1 MAVEIK
7 NTKYFYPPR
16 PGNGAGTFSDNIV
29 GLQTVEGGGLT
40 QGNFEFTTGVT
51 EKVNRT
57 FNVGAFSEPMSLDM
71 MGIDSLEESRRILAT
86 QFRVYP
92 NYDISQVLN
101 FSMYGSLSERFRVS
115 ITKIIN
121 YFPASL
127 DVLFNNDDFT
137 TGSTAYDIVYDSQ
150 NDETYFKVDVSRI
163 NNPFDID
170 YSISAATNLSIR
182 EISVS
187 PYRNLY
193 NTYLDYCVSVD
204 DNIFNI
210 LAFVPSETLSLG
222 YIQFYVSG
230 TPFGTTATTYNNDF
244 EIRPN
249 DFIVDKVFQ
258 ESFDEVEKFLLNRL
272 VRPEYTAVFQVPQQN
287 EFGQTYTEYK
297 QVTWPKQGRW
307 NLDIRSFLFDN
318 YLEEIQAI
326 AVNLDSFKTNLI
338 SRFLVTDSLK
348 EFDTLGH
355 KVEKIFQIY
364 GRSFDQIKQFIDGLA
379 YMNSVNYNPSN
390 DIPSELLVNLSRT
403 LGWSSNFSPIT
414 NEDFLGSVFGNTSTP
429 TYPGYARALTPTE
442 LNYAYYRNLIL
453 NASYLFK
460 SKGTRR
466 SIEFLLRLI
475 GAPDSLI
482 EFNEH
487 IYLADQK
494 INLDQFENQWAQIS
508 GGTYV
513 DNVPSYLPGET
524 YKIRGQLYTAFTST
538 ATYQDVSVR
547 LNDYPIDAE
556 GYPKAPANTETF
568 FFQIGSGWYET
579 TPQHRSPDEV
589 QLTGNVFTGQNY
601 NIQTQL
607 TPFSYGQTYLNRY
620 RDFPYMN
627 EGFKLQKVVDNNKS
641 WLSDDEKIR
650 VSTQGDYNAYYF
662 VDNEKL
668 VLNVKNVDI
677 FLNPAQGILYDVWE
691 QSREYDYPIPESG
704 YTVNYPTVET
714 FSEQSVMPFTA
725 TFSLFNEPIITST
738 QTNVDT
744 TYINPEPKKKTFFEF
759 SQTFWEN
766 MINTRNRQY
775 ISDGKT
781 GGYPT
786 LQSIF
791 WKYLESEQTVG
802 LPNNKYTYQKLIDY
816 VNGIGPYWTKLV
828 EQMVPASTIWN
839 GGVRLEN
846 SILNKQKFV
855 YRRQRGCQF
864 ILVPVEPCFI
874 ISDIFNYTCNTEHA
888 EFNIYPWFNGDVTV
902 SNFSSILGNRVNNM
916 LAESGLTL
924 NQCYLNS
931 VLSDWYV
938 DLSINEV
945 QIIKEY
951 FYTGYGITDV
961 PTNAQWRN
969 ALINYLPQLYDY
981 GYTYS
986 LEGNILTITNL
997 TCLTQ
1002 NIVDTVSLNVGININ
1017 INCTE

>member
-7 NTKYFYPPR
+7 DTKYFYPPR
-16 PGNGAGTFSDNIV
+16 PGSGAGTFSDNIV

-51 EKVNRT
+51 EKVNRV

-71 MGIDSLEESRRILAT
+71 MGIDNLEESRRIMAT

-92 NYDISQVLN
+92 NYDVSQVLN
-101 FSMYGSLSERFRVS
+101 FSMYGSLSKRFSVS
-115 ITKIIN
+115 ITRIIN

-127 DVLFNNDDFT
+127 DVMFNNDEFI
-137 TGSTAYDIVYDSQ
+137 TGNTAYDIVYDTQ
-150 NDETYFKVDVSRI
+150 NDETYFKINVDRI

-170 YSISAATNLSIR
+170 YSVSATTNLSIR
-182 EISVS
+182 EITVS

-193 NTYLDYCVSVD
+193 NTYLDYCVSIND
-204 DNIFNI
+204 DIFKV
-210 LAFVPSETLSLG
+210 LAFIPSETLSSG

-230 TPFGTTATTYNNDF
+230 SPFGVSATTINDDF
-244 EIRPN
+244 QIRPN
-249 DFIVDKVFQ
+249 DYIVDKVFQ
-258 ESFDEVEKFLLNRL
+258 ESFDEVEKFLVNRL

-287 EFGQTYTEYK
+287 EYGQTYTEYK
-297 QVTWPKQGRW
+297 QVTWPKQGTW

-338 SRFLVTDSLK
+338 SRFLITDSLK
-348 EFDTLGH
+348 EFDTLGQ

-390 DIPSELLVNLSRT
+390 DIPSELLVNLART

-414 NEDFLGSVFGNTSTP
+414 NEDFLSSVFGNTSTP

-482 EFNEH
+482 EYNEH
-487 IYLADQK
+487 IYLADQR
-494 INLDQFENQWAQIS
+494 INLEQFNTQWASIS

-513 DNVPSYLPGET
+513 NDVPSYLPDET
-524 YKIRGQLYTAFTST
+524 YKIKGQLYTAFTST
-538 ATYQDVSVR
+538 ATYQDVNIR
-547 LNDYPIDAE
+547 LEDYPIDAE
-556 GYPKAPANTETF
+556 GYPNAPVNTETF
-568 FFQIGSGWYET
+568 FFQIGAGWYET
-579 TPQHRSPDEV
+579 TPQHRSPDQV
-589 QLTGNVFTGQNY
+589 QLTGNVYTGQNY
-601 NIQTQL
+601 DIQAQL
-607 TPFSYGQTYLNRY
+607 TPFTYGQTYLNRY

-650 VSTQGDYNAYYF
+650 VSTQGDYNAYYY

-677 FLNPAQGILYDVWE
+677 FLNPAQGLVYDVWE
-691 QSREYDYPIPESG
+691 QSRQYDYPIPESG
-704 YTVNYPTVET
+704 LTVGYPV
-714 FSEQSVMPFTA
+714 PGG
-725 TFSLFNEPIITST
+725 
-738 QTNVDT
+738 VDW
-744 TYINPEPKKKTFFEF
+744 TYVNPEPKKKTFFEF

-775 ISDGKT
+775 ITDGKT

-791 WKYLESEQTVG
+791 WKYIESEQTVG
-802 LPNNKYTYQKLIDY
+802 IPNNKYTYQKLIDY

-828 EQMVPASTIWN
+828 EQMVPATTIWN

-846 SILNKQKFV
+846 SIFNKQKFV

-864 ILVPVEPCFI
+864 IPVPVDPCYI
-874 ISDIFNYTCNTEHA
+874 ISNIFDYTCNTEYA
-888 EFNIYPWFNGDVTV
+888 DFNIYPWFNGDVTV
-902 SNFSSILGNRVNNM
+902 SNFSSILGNRIDYM
-916 LAESGLTL
+916 LGQSGLTL
-924 NQCYLNS
+924 NQCYQNS
-931 VLSDWYV
+931 VISDWYV
-938 DLSINEV
+938 DLTINGE
-945 QIIKEY
+945 QIIKES
-951 FYTGYGITDV
+951 FYTGYGISDV
-961 PTNAQWRN
+961 PTDSQWRN
-969 ALINYLPQLYDY
+969 ALINYLPQLYNY
-981 GYTYS
+981 GYTYY
-986 LEGNILTITNL
+986 LNGNTLTITNL

-1002 NIVDTVSLNVGININ
+1002 NIVDTVLLNVGININ

>member
-1 MAVEIK
+1 MAVEIN

-16 PGNGAGTFSDNIV
+16 PGSGAGTFSDNIV

-57 FNVGAFSEPMSLDM
+57 FNVGAFSEPMSLEM
-71 MGIDSLEESRRILAT
+71 MGIDDLFESRRIIAT

-92 NYDISQVLN
+92 NYDITQVLN

-127 DVLFNNDDFT
+127 DVVFNSDNFT
-137 TGSTAYDIVYDSQ
+137 TGNTAYDIVYDAQ
-150 NDETYFKVDVSRI
+150 NDETYFKVNVDRI
-163 NNPFDID
+163 SNPFDID
-170 YSISAATNLSIR
+170 YSISASTNLSIR
-182 EISVS
+182 EITVS

-193 NTYLDYCVSVD
+193 NTYLDYCISID
-204 DNIFNI
+204 DNIFNVVS
-210 LAFVPSETLSLG
+210 FTPSDTLSVG
-222 YIQFYVSG
+222 YIQIYVSG
-230 TPFGTTATTYNNDF
+230 APFGATATTTNEEF
-244 EIRPN
+244 QIRPN
-249 DFIVDKVFQ
+249 DFIVDKTFQ
-258 ESFDEVEKFLLNRL
+258 ESFDEIEQFLLNRL

-287 EFGQTYTEYK
+287 EYGQTYTEYQ
-297 QVTWPKQGRW
+297 QVTWPKQGTW
-307 NLDIRSFLFDN
+307 NLDIRSFLFDS
-318 YLEEIQAI
+318 YLEQIQAI

-338 SRFLVTDSLK
+338 SRFLITDSLK
-348 EFDTLGH
+348 EFDTLGQ

-414 NEDFLGSVFGNTSTP
+414 NEDFLSSVFGNTSTP

-466 SIEFLLRLI
+466 SVEFLLRLI

-482 EFNEH
+482 EYNEH

-494 INLDQFENQWAQIS
+494 INLDQFNTQWAQIS

-513 DNVPSYLPGET
+513 DNVPSYLPGDT
-524 YKIRGQLYTAFTST
+524 YKIKGQIYSAFTST
-538 ATYQDVSVR
+538 ATYQDVSIR
-547 LNDYPIDAE
+547 LEDYPIDAE
-556 GYPKAPANTETF
+556 GYPKAPVNTETY
-568 FFQIGSGWYET
+568 FFQIGAGWYET

-601 NIQTQL
+601 DIQTQL
-607 TPFSYGQTYLNRY
+607 MPFTYGQTYLNRY

-641 WLSDDEKIR
+641 WLADDDRIR
-650 VSTQGDYNAYYF
+650 ISTQGDYNAYYF

-668 VLNVKNVDI
+668 VLNVKNVDL
-677 FLNPAQGILYDVWE
+677 FLNPAQGLVYDVWD
-691 QSREYDYPIPESG
+691 QSVRYDYPIPESG
-704 YTVNYPTVET
+704 LTVGYPV
-714 FSEQSVMPFTA
+714 PGG
-725 TFSLFNEPIITST
+725 
-738 QTNVDT
+738 VDW

-775 ISDGKT
+775 ITDGKT

-791 WKYLESEQTVG
+791 WKYIESEQTVG

-828 EQMVPASTIWN
+828 EQMIPATTIWN

-846 SILNKQKFV
+846 SIFHKQKFV

-864 ILVPVEPCFI
+864 IPVSVNPCYI
-874 ISDIFNYTCNTEHA
+874 ISNIFDYTCNTEYA
-888 EFNIYPWFNGDVTV
+888 DFNIYPWFNGDITV
-902 SNFSSILGNRVNNM
+902 SNFNSILSNRVNNM
-916 LAESGLTL
+916 LSESGLTL
-924 NQCYLNS
+924 NQCYQDS
-931 VLSDWYV
+931 VITDWFI
-938 DLSINEV
+938 DLSIGGE

-951 FYTGYGITDV
+951 FYGGYGLNDV
-961 PTNAQWRN
+961 PTTTQWRN
-969 ALINYLPQLYDY
+969 ALINYLPQLYNY
-981 GYTYS
+981 GYTYY
-986 LEGNILTITNL
+986 LNGNTLTITNL
-997 TCLTQ
+997 SCLTQ
-1002 NIVDTVSLNVGININ
+1002 NIVETVLLNVGINIS

>member
-1 MAVEIK
+1 MAVETK
-7 NTKYFYPPR
+7 NTKFFYPPR
-16 PGNGAGTFSDNIV
+16 PGSGAGTFSDNIV

-71 MGIDSLEESRRILAT
+71 LGIDDLLESRRILAT

-101 FSMYGSLSERFRVS
+101 FSMYGSLSKRFSVS

-127 DVLFNNDDFT
+127 DVLFNNDEYV
-137 TGSTAYDIVYDSQ
+137 TGNTAYDIVYDVP
-150 NDETYFKVDVSRI
+150 NDETYFKVNVDRI

-170 YSISAATNLSIR
+170 YSISATTNLSIR
-182 EISVS
+182 EINVS

-193 NTYLDYCVSVD
+193 NTYLDYCVSIN
-204 DNIFNI
+204 DNIFNLI
-210 LAFVPSETLSLG
+210 GFIPSDTLSSG
-222 YIQFYVSG
+222 FIQFFVSG
-230 TPFGTTATTYNNDF
+230 SPFGTTATTITDDF
-244 EIRPN
+244 QIRPN
-249 DFIVDKVFQ
+249 DFVADKTFQ
-258 ESFDEVEKFLLNRL
+258 ESFDEVEQFLLNRL

-287 EFGQTYTEYK
+287 EYGQTYTEYQ
-297 QVTWPKQGRW
+297 QVTWPKQGTW
-307 NLDIRSFLFDN
+307 NLDIRSFLFDD
-318 YLEEIQAI
+318 YLEQIQAI

-338 SRFLVTDSLK
+338 SRFLITDSLK
-348 EFDTLGH
+348 EFDTLGQ
-355 KVEKIFQIY
+355 KVEKVFQIY

-390 DIPSELLVNLSRT
+390 DIPSELLVNLART

-414 NEDFLGSVFGNTSTP
+414 NEDFLSSVFGNTSTP

-466 SIEFLLRLI
+466 SVEFLLRLI

-482 EFNEH
+482 EYNEH
-487 IYLADQK
+487 IYLADQT
-494 INLDQFENQWAQIS
+494 INLDQFYNQWAQIS

-513 DNVPSYLPGET
+513 NNVPSYLPGDT
-524 YKIRGQLYTAFTST
+524 YKIRGQLYTAFTSN
-538 ATYQDVSVR
+538 AIYQDVSIT
-547 LNDYPIDAE
+547 LEDYPMDAE
-556 GYPKAPANTETF
+556 GYPKAPVNTEDY
-568 FFQIGSGWYET
+568 FFQIGAGWYET

-589 QLTGNVFTGQNY
+589 VITGNVYTGQNFD
-601 NIQTQL
+601 IQTQL
-607 TPFSYGQTYLNRY
+607 MPFTYGQTYLNRF

-627 EGFKLQKVVDNNKS
+627 EGFKLQKVIDNNKS
-641 WLSDDEKIR
+641 WLADDDRIR
-650 VSTQGDYNAYYF
+650 ISTQGDYNAYYF

-668 VLNVKNVDI
+668 VLNVKNIDL
-677 FLNPAQGILYDVWE
+677 FLNPAQGLVYDVWE
-691 QSREYDYPIPESG
+691 QSRQYDYPIPESG
-704 YTVNYPTVET
+704 LTVGYPVPGGVDWT
-714 FSEQSVMPFTA
+714 F
-725 TFSLFNEPIITST
+725 
-738 QTNVDT
+738 
-744 TYINPEPKKKTFFEF
+744 INPEPKKKTFFEF

-791 WKYLESEQTVG
+791 WKYIESEQTVG

-828 EQMVPASTIWN
+828 EQMIPATTIWN

-846 SILNKQKFV
+846 SIFNKQKFV

-864 ILVPVEPCFI
+864 VPVPVDPCFI
-874 ISDIFNYTCNTEHA
+874 ISNIFDYTCNTEYVD
-888 EFNIYPWFNGDVTV
+888 FNIYPWFNGDLTV
-902 SNFSSILGNRVNNM
+902 SNFNSILSNRVNNM
-916 LAESGLTL
+916 LSESGLTL
-924 NQCYLNS
+924 NQCYENS
-931 VLSDWYV
+931 VLSNWYV
-938 DLSINEV
+938 DLTINGEE
-945 QIIKEY
+945 IIKEP
-951 FYTGYGITDV
+951 FYVGYGLNDV
-961 PTNAQWRN
+961 PTNSQWRN
-969 ALINYLPQLYDY
+969 ALINYLPQLYNY
-981 GYTYS
+981 GYTYY
-986 LEGNILTITNL
+986 LNGNTLTITNL
-997 TCLTQ
+997 SCLTS
-1002 NIVDTVSLNVGININ
+1002 NLVETVLLNVGINIS
-1017 INCTE
+1017 INCTQ

>member
-1 MAVEIK
+1 MAVDIK

-16 PGNGAGTFSDNIV
+16 PGSGAGTFSDNIV

-57 FNVGAFSEPMSLDM
+57 FNVGAFSEPISLDM
-71 MGIDSLEESRRILAT
+71 LGIDDLEQSRRILAT

-101 FSMYGSLSERFRVS
+101 FSMYGSLSKRFSVS

-127 DVLFNNDDFT
+127 DVMFNNDSFT
-137 TGSTAYDIVYDSQ
+137 TGNTAYDIFYDLQ
-150 NDETYFKVDVSRI
+150 NDETYFKVNVDRI

-170 YSISAATNLSIR
+170 YSVSAATNLSIR
-182 EISVS
+182 EITVS

-193 NTYLDYCVSVD
+193 NTYLDYCVSIN
-204 DNIFNI
+204 DNIYKV
-210 LAFVPSETLSLG
+210 LSFVPSETLSLG
-222 YIQFYVSG
+222 YLQFYVSG
-230 TPFGTTATTYNNDF
+230 APFGTTATTINDDYQ
-244 EIRPN
+244 IRPN
-249 DFIVDKVFQ
+249 DYIVDKVFQ
-258 ESFDEVEKFLLNRL
+258 ESFDEVEKFLVNRL

-287 EFGQTYTEYK
+287 EYGQIYTDYQ
-297 QVTWPKQGRW
+297 QVTWPKQGPW

-318 YLEEIQAI
+318 YLEQIQAI

-338 SRFLVTDSLK
+338 SRFLVSDSLK
-348 EFDTLGH
+348 EFDTLGR

-414 NEDFLGSVFGNTSTP
+414 NEDFLSSVFGNTPTP

-482 EFNEH
+482 EYNEH

-494 INLDQFENQWAQIS
+494 INLDQFYTQWAQIS

-513 DNVPSYLPGET
+513 NNVPSYLPGET
-524 YKIRGQLYTAFTST
+524 YKVKGQLYTAFTST
-538 ATYQDVSVR
+538 ATYQNVNI
-547 LNDYPIDAE
+547 LLEDYPMDAE
-556 GYPKAPANTETF
+556 GYPKAPLNTETY
-568 FFQIGSGWYET
+568 FFQIGAGWYET

-589 QLTGNVFTGQNY
+589 QITGNVYTGQNY

-607 TPFSYGQTYLNRY
+607 TPFTYGQTYLNRY
-620 RDFPYMN
+620 RDFPYMM
-627 EGFKLQKVVDNNKS
+627 EGFKLEKVVDNNKS
-641 WLSDDEKIR
+641 WLSTDDKIR

-677 FLNPAQGILYDVWE
+677 FMNPAQGLLYDVWV
-691 QSREYDYPIPESG
+691 QSRQYDYPIPESG
-704 YTVNYPTVET
+704 LTVGYPV
-714 FSEQSVMPFTA
+714 PGG
-725 TFSLFNEPIITST
+725 
-738 QTNVDT
+738 VDW
-744 TYINPEPKKKTFFEF
+744 TYVNPEPKKKTFFEF

-775 ISDGKT
+775 ITDGKT

-791 WKYLESEQTVG
+791 WKYIESEQTVG

-828 EQMVPASTIWN
+828 EQMVPATTIWN

-864 ILVPVEPCFI
+864 IPVPVDPCFI
-874 ISDIFNYTCNTEHA
+874 ISNIFDYTCNTEYA
-888 EFNIYPWFNGDVTV
+888 DFNIYPWFNGDVNV
-902 SNFSSILGNRVNNM
+902 SNFSAILVNRVNNM
-916 LAESGLTL
+916 LAQSGLTL
-924 NQCYLNS
+924 NQCSQNS

-938 DLSINEV
+938 DLEINGQ
-945 QIIKEY
+945 QIIKDS
-951 FYTGYGITDV
+951 FYTGYGMSDV
-961 PTNAQWRN
+961 PTNTQWRN
-969 ALINYLPQLYDY
+969 ALINYLPQLYNY
-981 GYTYS
+981 GYTYY
-986 LEGNILTITNL
+986 LNGNTLTITNL
-997 TCLTQ
+997 SCLTQ
-1002 NIVDTVSLNVGININ
+1002 NIVDTVSLNVGINIS
-1017 INCTE
+1017 INCS

>member
-1 MAVEIK
+1 MAVDTK
-7 NTKYFYPPR
+7 NTKFFYPPR

-40 QGNFEFTTGVT
+40 QGNFEFTTSVV

-71 MGIDSLEESRRILAT
+71 MGIESLEQSRVILAT

-101 FSMYGSLSERFRVS
+101 FSMYGSLSKRFSVS

-127 DVLFNNDDFT
+127 NVQFTNDNFI
-137 TGSTAYDIVYDSQ
+137 TGYTAYDVVYDLQ
-150 NDETYFKVDVSRI
+150 NDETYFKVNVNSID
-163 NNPFDID
+163 NPFDID
-170 YSISAATNLSIR
+170 YTINAINNLSLR
-182 EISVS
+182 EIEVS
-187 PYRNLY
+187 KYRNLY
-193 NTYLDYCVSVD
+193 NTYLDYCVSIN
-204 DNIFNI
+204 DNIYQVLSFT
-210 LAFVPSETLSLG
+210 PSDSLSTG
-222 YIQFYVSG
+222 YLQFYVSG
-230 TPFGTTATTYNNDF
+230 SPFGTTATTIEDDF
-244 EIRPN
+244 QIRPN
-249 DFIVDKVFQ
+249 DYIADRVFQ
-258 ESFDEVEKFLLNRL
+258 EDFDEVEKFLLNRL
-272 VRPEYTAVFQVPQQN
+272 IRPEYTAAFQVPQQN
-287 EFGQTYTEYK
+287 EYGQFYTEYQ
-297 QVTWPKQGRW
+297 QVTWPKRGPW
-307 NLDIRSFLFDN
+307 NLDISSFLFDR
-318 YLEEIQAI
+318 YLEQIQEIS
-326 AVNLDSFKTNLI
+326 VNLDSFKTNLI

-348 EFDTLGH
+348 EFDTLGQ

-414 NEDFLGSVFGNTSTP
+414 NEDFLSSVFGNTSTP

-482 EFNEH
+482 EYNEH

-494 INLDQFENQWAQIS
+494 INLDQFDAQWAQIS
-508 GGTYV
+508 GGTYA
-513 DNVPSYLPGET
+513 NSIPTYLPGDT
-524 YKIRGQLYTAFTST
+524 YKIKGNLYTAFTST
-538 ATYQDVSVR
+538 ATYQNVNVR
-547 LNDYPIDAE
+547 LSDYPMDFE
-556 GYPKAPANTETF
+556 GYPKAPINTETY
-568 FFQIGSGWYET
+568 FFQIGAGWYET

-607 TPFSYGQTYLNRY
+607 TPFTYGQTYLNRF

-627 EGFKLQKVVDNNKS
+627 EGFKLRKVVDNNKS
-641 WLSDDEKIR
+641 WLSDDDKIR
-650 VSTQGDYNAYYF
+650 ISTQGDYNAYYF

-677 FLNPAQGILYDVWE
+677 FLNPAQGLVYDVWD
-691 QSREYDYPIPESG
+691 QSRQYDYPIPETG
-704 YTVNYPTVET
+704 LTVNYPVPGGVDST
-714 FSEQSVMPFTA
+714 FV
-725 TFSLFNEPIITST
+725 
-738 QTNVDT
+738 
-744 TYINPEPKKKTFFEF
+744 NPEPKKKTFFEF

-775 ISDGKT
+775 ITDGKT

-791 WKYLESEQTVG
+791 WKYIESEQTVG
-802 LPNNKYTYQKLIDY
+802 IPNNQYTYQKLIDY

-828 EQMVPASTIWN
+828 EQMVPATTIWN

-846 SILNKQKFV
+846 SIFHKQKFV

-864 ILVPVEPCFI
+864 IPVPINPCFI
-874 ISDIFNYTCNTEHA
+874 ISGIFDYTCNAEHA
-888 EFNIYPWFNGDVTV
+888 EFDIYPWFNKDPDVT
-902 SNFSSILGNRVNNM
+902 NFNSILVNRINNM
-916 LAESGLTL
+916 LSQSGLTL
-924 NQCYLNS
+924 NECYSNS
-931 VLSDWYV
+931 VLTDWYV
-938 DLSINEV
+938 DLKINGQ
-945 QIIKEY
+945 QIIKEP
-951 FYTGYGITDV
+951 FYRGYGITATPSD
-961 PTNAQWRN
+961 TQWRL
-969 ALINYLPQLYDY
+969 ALIQYLPQLINYQY
-981 GYTYS
+981 AYV
-986 LEGNILTITNL
+986 LNGNTLTISNL
-997 TCLTQ
+997 LCLE
-1002 NIVDTVSLNVGININ
+1002 DTTPTSVSLDIGININ
-1017 INCTE
+1017 INCAR

>member
-1 MAVEIK
+1 MAVETK

-51 EKVNRT
+51 EKVNRV

-71 MGIDSLEESRRILAT
+71 MGIDNLEESRRIMAT

-92 NYDISQVLN
+92 NYDVSQVLN
-101 FSMYGSLSERFRVS
+101 FSMYGSLSKRFSVS
-115 ITKIIN
+115 ITRIIN

-127 DVLFNNDDFT
+127 DVMFNNDEFT
-137 TGSTAYDIVYDSQ
+137 TGNTAYDIVYDTQ
-150 NDETYFKVDVSRI
+150 NDETYFKVNVDRI

-170 YSISAATNLSIR
+170 YSVSATTNLSIR
-182 EISVS
+182 EIIVS

-193 NTYLDYCVSVD
+193 NTYLDYCVSIND
-204 DNIFNI
+204 DIFKV
-210 LAFVPSETLSLG
+210 LAFIPSETLSSG

-230 TPFGTTATTYNNDF
+230 SPFGVSATTINDDF
-244 EIRPN
+244 QIRPN
-249 DFIVDKVFQ
+249 DYIVDKVFQ
-258 ESFDEVEKFLLNRL
+258 ESFDEVEKFLVNRL

-287 EFGQTYTEYK
+287 EYGQTYTEYK
-297 QVTWPKQGRW
+297 QVTWPKQGTW

-326 AVNLDSFKTNLI
+326 SINLDSFKTNLI
-338 SRFLVTDSLK
+338 SRFLITDSLK
-348 EFDTLGH
+348 EFDTLGQ

-390 DIPSELLVNLSRT
+390 DIPSELLVNLART

-414 NEDFLGSVFGNTSTP
+414 NEDFLSSVFGNTSTP

-482 EFNEH
+482 EYNEH
-487 IYLADQK
+487 IYLADQR
-494 INLDQFENQWAQIS
+494 INLEQFNTQWASIS

-513 DNVPSYLPGET
+513 NDVPSYLPDET
-524 YKIRGQLYTAFTST
+524 YKIKGQLYTAFTST
-538 ATYQDVSVR
+538 ATYQDVNVM
-547 LNDYPIDAE
+547 LGDYPIDAE
-556 GYPKAPANTETF
+556 GYPNAPANTETF
-568 FFQIGSGWYET
+568 FFQIGAGWYEV
-579 TPQHRSPDEV
+579 TPQHRSPDQV
-589 QLTGNVFTGQNY
+589 QLTGNVYTGQNY

-607 TPFSYGQTYLNRY
+607 TPFTYGQTYLNRY

-650 VSTQGDYNAYYF
+650 VSTQGDYNAYYY

-677 FLNPAQGILYDVWE
+677 FLNPAQGIVYDVWE
-691 QSREYDYPIPESG
+691 QSRQYDYPIPESG
-704 YTVNYPTVET
+704 LTVGYPV
-714 FSEQSVMPFTA
+714 PGG
-725 TFSLFNEPIITST
+725 
-738 QTNVDT
+738 VDW
-744 TYINPEPKKKTFFEF
+744 TYVNPQPKKKTFFEF

-791 WKYLESEQTVG
+791 WKYIESEQTVG
-802 LPNNKYTYQKLIDY
+802 IPNNKYTYQKLIDY

-828 EQMVPASTIWN
+828 EQMVPATTIWN

-846 SILNKQKFV
+846 SIFNKQKFV

-864 ILVPVEPCFI
+864 ILVPVDSCYI
-874 ISDIFNYTCNTEHA
+874 ISNIFDYTCNTEYA
-888 EFNIYPWFNGDVTV
+888 DFNIYPWFNGDVTV
-902 SNFSSILGNRVNNM
+902 SNFSSILGNRINSM
-916 LAESGLTL
+916 LGQSGLTL
-924 NQCYLNS
+924 NQCYQNS
-931 VLSDWYV
+931 VLTDWYV
-938 DLSINEV
+938 DLTINGE
-945 QIIKEY
+945 QIIKDS
-951 FYTGYGITDV
+951 FYTGYGISDV
-961 PTNAQWRN
+961 PTDSQWRN
-969 ALINYLPQLYDY
+969 ALINYLPQLYNY
-981 GYTYS
+981 GYTYY
-986 LEGNILTITNL
+986 LNGNTLTITNL
-997 TCLTQ
+997 SCLTQ

-1017 INCTE
+1017 INCTQ

>member
-1 MAVEIK
+1 MAVETK
-7 NTKYFYPPR
+7 NTKFFYPPR
-16 PGNGAGTFSDNIV
+16 PGSGAGTFSDNIV

-71 MGIDSLEESRRILAT
+71 LGIDDLLESRRILAT

-101 FSMYGSLSERFRVS
+101 FSMYGSLSKRFSVS

-127 DVLFNNDDFT
+127 DVLFNNDEYV
-137 TGSTAYDIVYDSQ
+137 TGNTAYDIVYDVP
-150 NDETYFKVDVSRI
+150 NDETYFKVNVDRI

-170 YSISAATNLSIR
+170 YSISATTNLSIR
-182 EISVS
+182 EINVS

-193 NTYLDYCVSVD
+193 NTYLDYCVSIN
-204 DNIFNI
+204 DNIFNLVGFI
-210 LAFVPSETLSLG
+210 PSDTLSSG
-222 YIQFYVSG
+222 FIQFYVSG
-230 TPFGTTATTYNNDF
+230 SPFGTTATTITDDF
-244 EIRPN
+244 QIRPN
-249 DFIVDKVFQ
+249 DFVVDKTFQ
-258 ESFDEVEKFLLNRL
+258 ESFDEVEQFLLNRL

-287 EFGQTYTEYK
+287 EYGQTYTEYQ
-297 QVTWPKQGRW
+297 QVTWPKQGTW
-307 NLDIRSFLFDN
+307 NLDIRSFLFDD
-318 YLEEIQAI
+318 YLEQIQAI

-338 SRFLVTDSLK
+338 SRFLITDSLK
-348 EFDTLGH
+348 EFDTLGQ
-355 KVEKIFQIY
+355 KVEKVFQIY

-390 DIPSELLVNLSRT
+390 DIPSELLVNLART

-414 NEDFLGSVFGNTSTP
+414 NEDFLSSVFGNTSTP

-466 SIEFLLRLI
+466 SVEFLLRLI

-482 EFNEH
+482 EYNEH
-487 IYLADQK
+487 IYLADQT
-494 INLDQFENQWAQIS
+494 INLDQFYNQWAQIS

-513 DNVPSYLPGET
+513 DNVPSYLPGDT
-524 YKIRGQLYTAFTST
+524 YKIRGQLYTAFTSN
-538 ATYQDVSVR
+538 AIYQDVSIT
-547 LNDYPIDAE
+547 LEDYPMDAE
-556 GYPKAPANTETF
+556 GYPKAPVNTEDY
-568 FFQIGSGWYET
+568 FFQIGAGWYET

-589 QLTGNVFTGQNY
+589 VITGNVYTGQNFD
-601 NIQTQL
+601 IQTQL
-607 TPFSYGQTYLNRY
+607 MPFTYGQTYLNRF

-627 EGFKLQKVVDNNKS
+627 EGFKLQKVIDNNKS
-641 WLSDDEKIR
+641 WLADDDRIR
-650 VSTQGDYNAYYF
+650 ISTQGDYNAYYF

-668 VLNVKNVDI
+668 VLNVKNIDL
-677 FLNPAQGILYDVWE
+677 FLNPAQGLVYDVWE
-691 QSREYDYPIPESG
+691 QSRQYDYPIPESG
-704 YTVNYPTVET
+704 LTVGYPVPGGVDWT
-714 FSEQSVMPFTA
+714 F
-725 TFSLFNEPIITST
+725 
-738 QTNVDT
+738 
-744 TYINPEPKKKTFFEF
+744 INPEPKKKTFFEF

-791 WKYLESEQTVG
+791 WKYIESEQTVG

-828 EQMVPASTIWN
+828 EQMIPATTIWN

-846 SILNKQKFV
+846 SIFNKQKFV

-864 ILVPVEPCFI
+864 VPVPVDPCFI
-874 ISDIFNYTCNTEHA
+874 ISNIFDYTCNTEYVD
-888 EFNIYPWFNGDVTV
+888 FNIYPWFNGDLTV
-902 SNFSSILGNRVNNM
+902 SNFNSILSNRVNNM
-916 LAESGLTL
+916 LSESGLTL
-924 NQCYLNS
+924 NQCYENS
-931 VLSDWYV
+931 VLSNWYV
-938 DLSINEV
+938 DLTINGEE
-945 QIIKEY
+945 IIKEP
-951 FYTGYGITDV
+951 FYIGYGLNDV
-961 PTNAQWRN
+961 PTNSQWRN
-969 ALINYLPQLYDY
+969 ALINYLPQLYNY
-981 GYTYS
+981 GYTYY
-986 LEGNILTITNL
+986 LNGNTLTITNL
-997 TCLTQ
+997 SCLTS
-1002 NIVDTVSLNVGININ
+1002 NLVETVLLNVGINIS
-1017 INCTE
+1017 INCTQ

>member
-1 MAVEIK
+1 MAVDIK
-7 NTKYFYPPR
+7 DTKYFYPPR
-16 PGNGAGTFSDNIV
+16 PGSGAGTFSDNIV

-51 EKVNRT
+51 EKVNRV

-71 MGIDSLEESRRILAT
+71 MGIDNLEESRRIMAT

-92 NYDISQVLN
+92 NYDVSQVLN
-101 FSMYGSLSERFRVS
+101 FSMYGSLSKRFSVS
-115 ITKIIN
+115 ITRIIN

-127 DVLFNNDDFT
+127 DVMFNNDEFT
-137 TGSTAYDIVYDSQ
+137 TGNTAYDIVYDTQ
-150 NDETYFKVDVSRI
+150 NDETYFKVNVDRI

-170 YSISAATNLSIR
+170 YSISATTNLSIR
-182 EISVS
+182 EITVS

-193 NTYLDYCVSVD
+193 NTYLDYCVSIND
-204 DNIFNI
+204 DIFKV
-210 LAFVPSETLSLG
+210 LAFIPSETLSSG

-230 TPFGTTATTYNNDF
+230 SPFGVSATTINDDF
-244 EIRPN
+244 QIRPN
-249 DFIVDKVFQ
+249 DYIVDKVFQ
-258 ESFDEVEKFLLNRL
+258 ESFDEVEKFLVNRL

-287 EFGQTYTEYK
+287 EYGQTYTEYK
-297 QVTWPKQGRW
+297 QVTWPKQGTW

-326 AVNLDSFKTNLI
+326 AVNLDAFKTNLI
-338 SRFLVTDSLK
+338 SRFLITDSLK
-348 EFDTLGH
+348 EFDTLGQ

-390 DIPSELLVNLSRT
+390 DIPSELLVNLART

-414 NEDFLGSVFGNTSTP
+414 NEDFLSSVFGNTSTP

-482 EFNEH
+482 EYNEH
-487 IYLADQK
+487 IYLADQR
-494 INLDQFENQWAQIS
+494 INLDQFETQWASIS

-513 DNVPSYLPGET
+513 NDVPTYLPDET
-524 YKIRGQLYTAFTST
+524 YKIKGQLYTAFTST
-538 ATYQDVSVR
+538 ATYQDVNIR
-547 LNDYPIDAE
+547 LEDYPIDAE
-556 GYPKAPANTETF
+556 GYPNAPANTETF
-568 FFQIGSGWYET
+568 FFQIGAGWYET
-579 TPQHRSPDEV
+579 TPQHRSPDQV
-589 QLTGNVFTGQNY
+589 QLTGNVYTGQNY
-601 NIQTQL
+601 SIQTQL
-607 TPFSYGQTYLNRY
+607 TPFTYGQTYLNRY
-620 RDFPYMN
+620 RDFPYMT

-650 VSTQGDYNAYYF
+650 VSTQGDYNAYYY

-677 FLNPAQGILYDVWE
+677 FLNPAQGLVYDVWE
-691 QSREYDYPIPESG
+691 QSRQYDYPIPESG
-704 YTVNYPTVET
+704 LTVGYPV
-714 FSEQSVMPFTA
+714 PGG
-725 TFSLFNEPIITST
+725 
-738 QTNVDT
+738 VDW
-744 TYINPEPKKKTFFEF
+744 TYVDPQPKKKTFFEF

-791 WKYLESEQTVG
+791 WKYIESEQTVG
-802 LPNNKYTYQKLIDY
+802 IPNNKYTYQKLIDY

-828 EQMVPASTIWN
+828 EQMVPATTIWN

-846 SILNKQKFV
+846 SIFNKQKFV

-864 ILVPVEPCFI
+864 ILVPVDPCYI
-874 ISDIFNYTCNTEHA
+874 ISNIFDYTCNTEYA
-888 EFNIYPWFNGDVTV
+888 DFNIYPWFNGDVTV
-902 SNFSSILGNRVNNM
+902 SNFSSILGNRIDYM
-916 LAESGLTL
+916 LGESGITL
-924 NQCYLNS
+924 NQCSQNS
-931 VLSDWYV
+931 VLTDWYV
-938 DLSINEV
+938 DLTINGE
-945 QIIKEY
+945 QIIKES
-951 FYTGYGITDV
+951 FYTGYGSSDV
-961 PTNAQWRN
+961 PTDSQWRN
-969 ALINYLPQLYDY
+969 ALINYLPELYNY
-981 GYTYS
+981 GYTYY
-986 LEGNILTITNL
+986 LNGNTLTITNL
-997 TCLTQ
+997 ACLTQ
-1002 NIVDTVSLNVGININ
+1002 NIVDTVSLNVGINIS
-1017 INCTE
+1017 INCTQ

>member
-1 MAVEIK
+1 MAVETK
-7 NTKYFYPPR
+7 NTKFFYPPR
-16 PGNGAGTFSDNIV
+16 PGSGAGTFSDNIV

-71 MGIDSLEESRRILAT
+71 LGIDDLLESRRILAT

-101 FSMYGSLSERFRVS
+101 FSMYGSLSKRFSVS

-127 DVLFNNDDFT
+127 DVLFNNDEYV
-137 TGSTAYDIVYDSQ
+137 TGNTAYDIVYDVP
-150 NDETYFKVDVSRI
+150 NDETYFKVNVDRI

-170 YSISAATNLSIR
+170 YSISATTNLSIR
-182 EISVS
+182 EINVS

-193 NTYLDYCVSVD
+193 NTYLDYCVSIN
-204 DNIFNI
+204 DNIFNLVGFI
-210 LAFVPSETLSLG
+210 PSDTLSSG
-222 YIQFYVSG
+222 FIQFFVSG
-230 TPFGTTATTYNNDF
+230 SPFGTTATTITDDF
-244 EIRPN
+244 QIRPN
-249 DFIVDKVFQ
+249 DFVVDKTFQ
-258 ESFDEVEKFLLNRL
+258 ESFDEIEQFLLNRL

-287 EFGQTYTEYK
+287 EYGQTYTEYQ
-297 QVTWPKQGRW
+297 QVTWPKQGTW

-318 YLEEIQAI
+318 YLEQIQAI

-338 SRFLVTDSLK
+338 SRFLITDSLK
-348 EFDTLGH
+348 EFDTLGQ
-355 KVEKIFQIY
+355 KVEKVFQIY

-390 DIPSELLVNLSRT
+390 DIPSELLVNLART

-414 NEDFLGSVFGNTSTP
+414 NEDFLSSVFGNTSTP

-466 SIEFLLRLI
+466 SVEFLLRLI

-482 EFNEH
+482 EYNEH
-487 IYLADQK
+487 IYLADQR
-494 INLDQFENQWAQIS
+494 INLDQFYNQWAQIS

-513 DNVPSYLPGET
+513 DNVPSYLPGDT

-538 ATYQDVSVR
+538 ATYQDVSIR
-547 LNDYPIDAE
+547 LEDYPMDAE
-556 GYPKAPANTETF
+556 GYPKAPVNTETY

-589 QLTGNVFTGQNY
+589 VITGNVYTGQNFD
-601 NIQTQL
+601 IQTQL
-607 TPFSYGQTYLNRY
+607 MPFTYGQTYLNRY

-641 WLSDDEKIR
+641 WLADDDRIR
-650 VSTQGDYNAYYF
+650 ISTQGDYNAYYF

-668 VLNVKNVDI
+668 VLNVKNVDL
-677 FLNPAQGILYDVWE
+677 FLNPAQGLVYDVWE
-691 QSREYDYPIPESG
+691 QSRQYDYPIPESG
-704 YTVNYPTVET
+704 LTVGYPVPGGVDWT
-714 FSEQSVMPFTA
+714 F
-725 TFSLFNEPIITST
+725 
-738 QTNVDT
+738 
-744 TYINPEPKKKTFFEF
+744 INPEPKKKTFFEF

-791 WKYLESEQTVG
+791 WKYIESEQTVG

-828 EQMVPASTIWN
+828 EQMIPATTIWN

-846 SILNKQKFV
+846 SIFNKQKFV

-864 ILVPVEPCFI
+864 VPVPVDPCFI
-874 ISDIFNYTCNTEHA
+874 ISNIFDYTCNTEYVD
-888 EFNIYPWFNGDVTV
+888 FNIYPWFNGDLTV
-902 SNFSSILGNRVNNM
+902 SNFNSILSNRVNNM
-916 LAESGLTL
+916 LSESGLTL
-924 NQCYLNS
+924 NQCYENS
-931 VLSDWYV
+931 VLSNWYV
-938 DLSINEV
+938 DLTINGE
-945 QIIKEY
+945 QIIKEP
-951 FYTGYGITDV
+951 FYIGYGLNDV
-961 PTNAQWRN
+961 PTNSQWRN
-969 ALINYLPQLYDY
+969 ALINYLPQLYNY
-981 GYTYS
+981 GYTYY
-986 LEGNILTITNL
+986 LNGNTLTITNL
-997 TCLTQ
+997 SCLTS
-1002 NIVDTVSLNVGININ
+1002 NLVETVLLNVGINIS
-1017 INCTE
+1017 INCTQ

>member
-7 NTKYFYPPR
+7 DTKYFYPPR
-16 PGNGAGTFSDNIV
+16 PGSGAGTFSDNIV

-51 EKVNRT
+51 EKVNRI

-71 MGIDSLEESRRILAT
+71 MGIDNLEESRRIMAT

-92 NYDISQVLN
+92 NYDVSQVLN
-101 FSMYGSLSERFRVS
+101 FSMYGSLSKRFSVS
-115 ITKIIN
+115 ITRIIN

-127 DVLFNNDDFT
+127 DVMFNNDEFT
-137 TGSTAYDIVYDSQ
+137 TGNTAYDIVYDTQ
-150 NDETYFKVDVSRI
+150 NDETYFKVNVDRI

-170 YSISAATNLSIR
+170 YSVSATTNLSIR
-182 EISVS
+182 EITVS

-193 NTYLDYCVSVD
+193 NTYLDYCVSIND
-204 DNIFNI
+204 DIFKV
-210 LAFVPSETLSLG
+210 LAFVPSETLSSG

-230 TPFGTTATTYNNDF
+230 SPFGVSATTINDDF
-244 EIRPN
+244 QIRPN
-249 DFIVDKVFQ
+249 DYIVDKVFQ
-258 ESFDEVEKFLLNRL
+258 ESFDEVEKFLVNRL

-287 EFGQTYTEYK
+287 EYGQTYTEYK
-297 QVTWPKQGRW
+297 QVTWPKQGTW

-326 AVNLDSFKTNLI
+326 SINLDSFKTNLI
-338 SRFLVTDSLK
+338 SRFLITDSLK
-348 EFDTLGH
+348 EFDTLGQ

-390 DIPSELLVNLSRT
+390 DIPSELLVNLART

-414 NEDFLGSVFGNTSTP
+414 NEDFLSSVFGNTSTP

-482 EFNEH
+482 EYNEH
-487 IYLADQK
+487 IYLADQR
-494 INLDQFENQWAQIS
+494 INLEQFNTQWASIS

-513 DNVPSYLPGET
+513 NDVPSYLPDET
-524 YKIRGQLYTAFTST
+524 YKIKGQLYTAFTST
-538 ATYQDVSVR
+538 ATYQDVNIM
-547 LNDYPIDAE
+547 LDDYPIDAE
-556 GYPKAPANTETF
+556 GYPNAPANTETF
-568 FFQIGSGWYET
+568 FFQIGAGWYEV
-579 TPQHRSPDEV
+579 TPQHRSPDQV
-589 QLTGNVFTGQNY
+589 QLTGNVYTGQNY
-601 NIQTQL
+601 DIQTQL
-607 TPFSYGQTYLNRY
+607 TPFTYGQTYLNRY

-641 WLSDDEKIR
+641 WLSDDDRIR
-650 VSTQGDYNAYYF
+650 VSTQGDYNAYYY

-677 FLNPAQGILYDVWE
+677 FLNPSQGLVYDVWD
-691 QSREYDYPIPESG
+691 QSRQYDYPIPESG
-704 YTVNYPTVET
+704 LTVGYPV
-714 FSEQSVMPFTA
+714 PGG
-725 TFSLFNEPIITST
+725 
-738 QTNVDT
+738 VDW
-744 TYINPEPKKKTFFEF
+744 TYVDPQPKKKTFFEF

-791 WKYLESEQTVG
+791 WKYIESEQTVG
-802 LPNNKYTYQKLIDY
+802 IPNNKYTYQKLIDY

-828 EQMVPASTIWN
+828 EQMVPATTIWN

-846 SILNKQKFV
+846 SIFNKQKFV

-864 ILVPVEPCFI
+864 ILVPVDPCYI
-874 ISDIFNYTCNTEHA
+874 ISNIFDYTCNTEYA
-888 EFNIYPWFNGDVTV
+888 DFNIYPWFNGDVTV
-902 SNFSSILGNRVNNM
+902 SNFSSILGNRINYM
-916 LAESGLTL
+916 LGQSGLTL
-924 NQCYLNS
+924 NQCYQNS
-931 VLSDWYV
+931 VISDWYV
-938 DLSINEV
+938 DLTINGE
-945 QIIKEY
+945 QIIKES
-951 FYTGYGITDV
+951 FYTGYGISDV
-961 PTNAQWRN
+961 PTDSQWRN
-969 ALINYLPQLYDY
+969 ALINYLPQLYNY
-981 GYTYS
+981 GYTYY
-986 LEGNILTITNL
+986 LNGNTLTITNL

-1002 NIVDTVSLNVGININ
+1002 NIVDTVLLNVGININ

>member
-1 MAVEIK
+1 MAVDTK
-7 NTKYFYPPR
+7 NTKFFYPPR

-40 QGNFEFTTGVT
+40 QGNFEFTTSVV

-71 MGIDSLEESRRILAT
+71 MGIESLEQSRVILAT

-101 FSMYGSLSERFRVS
+101 FSMYGSLSKRFSVS

-127 DVLFNNDDFT
+127 NVQFTNDNFI
-137 TGSTAYDIVYDSQ
+137 TGYTAYDVVYDLQ
-150 NDETYFKVDVSRI
+150 NDETYFKVNVNSID
-163 NNPFDID
+163 NPFDID
-170 YSISAATNLSIR
+170 YTINAINNLSLR
-182 EISVS
+182 EIEVS
-187 PYRNLY
+187 KYRNLY
-193 NTYLDYCVSVD
+193 NTYLDYCVSIN
-204 DNIFNI
+204 DNIYQVLSFT
-210 LAFVPSETLSLG
+210 PSDSLSTG
-222 YIQFYVSG
+222 YLQFYVSG
-230 TPFGTTATTYNNDF
+230 SPFGTTATTIEDDF
-244 EIRPN
+244 QIRPN
-249 DFIVDKVFQ
+249 DYIADRVFQ
-258 ESFDEVEKFLLNRL
+258 EDFDEVEKFLLNRL
-272 VRPEYTAVFQVPQQN
+272 IRPEYTAAFQVPQQN
-287 EFGQTYTEYK
+287 EYGQFYTEYQ
-297 QVTWPKQGRW
+297 QVTWPKRGPW
-307 NLDIRSFLFDN
+307 NLDISSFLFDR
-318 YLEEIQAI
+318 YLEQIQEIS
-326 AVNLDSFKTNLI
+326 VNLDSFKTNLI

-348 EFDTLGH
+348 EFDTLGQ

-414 NEDFLGSVFGNTSTP
+414 NEDFLSSVFGNTSTP

-482 EFNEH
+482 EYNEH

-494 INLDQFENQWAQIS
+494 INLDQFDAQWEKIS
-508 GGTYV
+508 GGTYA
-513 DNVPSYLPGET
+513 NSIPTYLPGDT
-524 YKIRGQLYTAFTST
+524 YKIKGNLYTAFTST
-538 ATYQDVSVR
+538 ATYQNVNVR
-547 LNDYPIDAE
+547 LSDYPMDFE
-556 GYPKAPANTETF
+556 GYPKAPINTETY
-568 FFQIGSGWYET
+568 FFQIGAGWYET

-607 TPFSYGQTYLNRY
+607 TPFTYGQTYLNRF

-627 EGFKLQKVVDNNKS
+627 EGYKLRKVVDNNKS
-641 WLSDDEKIR
+641 WLSDDDKIR
-650 VSTQGDYNAYYF
+650 ISTQGDYNAYYF

-677 FLNPAQGILYDVWE
+677 FLNPAQGLVYDVWD
-691 QSREYDYPIPESG
+691 QSRQYDYPIPETG
-704 YTVNYPTVET
+704 LTVNYPVPGGVDST
-714 FSEQSVMPFTA
+714 FV
-725 TFSLFNEPIITST
+725 
-738 QTNVDT
+738 
-744 TYINPEPKKKTFFEF
+744 NPEPKKKTFFEF

-775 ISDGKT
+775 ITDGKT

-791 WKYLESEQTVG
+791 WKYIESEQTVG
-802 LPNNKYTYQKLIDY
+802 IPNNQYTYQKLIDY

-828 EQMVPASTIWN
+828 EQMVPATTIWN

-846 SILNKQKFV
+846 SIFHKQKFV

-864 ILVPVEPCFI
+864 IPVPINPCFI
-874 ISDIFNYTCNTEHA
+874 ISGIFDYTCNAEHA
-888 EFNIYPWFNGDVTV
+888 EFDIYPWFNKDPDVT
-902 SNFSSILGNRVNNM
+902 NFNSILVNRINNM
-916 LAESGLTL
+916 LSQSGLTL
-924 NQCYLNS
+924 NECYSNS
-931 VLSDWYV
+931 VLTDWYV
-938 DLSINEV
+938 DLKINGQ
-945 QIIKEY
+945 QIIKEP
-951 FYTGYGITDV
+951 FYRGYGITATPSD
-961 PTNAQWRN
+961 TQWRL
-969 ALINYLPQLYDY
+969 ALIQYLPQLINYQY
-981 GYTYS
+981 AYV
-986 LEGNILTITNL
+986 LNGNTLTISNL
-997 TCLTQ
+997 LCLE
-1002 NIVDTVSLNVGININ
+1002 DTTPTSVSLDIGININ
-1017 INCTE
+1017 INCAR

>member
-1 MAVEIK
+1 MAEEIK

-71 MGIDSLEESRRILAT
+71 MNIESLEESRRILAT

-101 FSMYGSLSERFRVS
+101 FSMYGSLSKRFSVS

-121 YFPASL
+121 FFPASL
-127 DVLFNNDDFT
+127 DVVFNNNDFV
-137 TGSTAYDIVYDSQ
+137 TGNTAYDIVYDSQ
-150 NDETYFKVDVSRI
+150 NDDTYFKVNVDRI
-163 NNPFDID
+163 INPFDID
-170 YSISAATNLSIR
+170 YTISAATNLSIR

-193 NTYLDYCVSVD
+193 NTYLDYCVSID
-204 DNIFNI
+204 DNIYQI
-210 LAFVPSETLSLG
+210 LAFVPSDTLSSG
-222 YIQFYVSG
+222 YLQFYVSG
-230 TPFGTTATTYNNDF
+230 APFGTTATTINSDF
-244 EIRPN
+244 QIRPN
-249 DFIVDKVFQ
+249 DLVVDKVFQ
-258 ESFDEVEKFLLNRL
+258 ESFDEVEKFLVNRL

-287 EFGQTYTEYK
+287 EYGQTYTEYK
-297 QVTWPKQGRW
+297 QVTWPKQGPW
-307 NLDIRSFLFDN
+307 NLDITSFLFDR
-318 YLEEIQAI
+318 YLEEIQEI

-348 EFDTLGH
+348 EFDTLGQ

-414 NEDFLGSVFGNTSTP
+414 NEDFLSSVFGNTSTP

-453 NASYLFK
+453 NSSYLFK

-482 EFNEH
+482 EYNEY

-494 INLDQFENQWAQIS
+494 INLEQFETQWASIS

-513 DNVPSYLPGET
+513 NDAPTYLPGDT
-524 YKIRGQLYTAFTST
+524 FSIKGQLYTAFTST
-538 ATYQDVSVR
+538 ATYEDVNINLS
-547 LNDYPIDAE
+547 DYPIDSQ

-568 FFQIGSGWYET
+568 FFQIGSGWYES
-579 TPQHRSPDEV
+579 TPQHRSPDQV
-589 QLTGNVFTGQNY
+589 RITGDVYTGQNF

-607 TPFSYGQTYLNRY
+607 SPFTYGQTYLDRY
-620 RDFPYMN
+620 RNFPYMT
-627 EGFKLQKVVDNNKS
+627 EGFKLQKVVDNNKA
-641 WLSDDEKIR
+641 WLADDDKIR

-662 VDNEKL
+662 VSDERL
-668 VLNVKNVDI
+668 VLNTKNVDI
-677 FLNPAQGILYDVWE
+677 FLNPSQGILYDVWN
-691 QSREYDYPIPESG
+691 QSVQYDYPIPETG
-704 YTVNYPTVET
+704 LTINYPVPGGVDST
-714 FSEQSVMPFTA
+714 F
-725 TFSLFNEPIITST
+725 
-738 QTNVDT
+738 
-744 TYINPEPKKKTFFEF
+744 INPEPKKKTFFEF
-759 SQTFWEN
+759 AQTFWEN
-766 MINTRNRQY
+766 MINVRNRQY

-781 GGYPT
+781 GGYPN

-791 WKYLESEQTVG
+791 WKYIESEQTVG

-828 EQMVPASTIWN
+828 EQMVPATTIWN

-846 SILNKQKFV
+846 SILNRQKFV

-864 ILVPVEPCFI
+864 IPVPVEPCYI
-874 ISDIFNYTCNTEHA
+874 ISSVFDYTCDTQYA
-888 EFNIYPWFNGDVTV
+888 EFNIYPWFNGNVTV
-902 SNFSSILGNRVNNM
+902 SNFSSILVDRINNM
-916 LAESGLTL
+916 LTASGLTL
-924 NQCYLNS
+924 NQCSQNS
-931 VLSDWYV
+931 VLTDWYV
-938 DLSINEV
+938 DLVINGE
-945 QIIKEY
+945 QIIQEL
-951 FYTGYGITDV
+951 FYTGYGMGDV
-961 PTNAQWRN
+961 PTNTQWRN

-981 GYTYS
+981 GYTYF
-986 LEGNILTITNL
+986 LNGNTLTITNL
-997 TCLTQ
+997 TCSTENLAET
-1002 NIVDTVSLNVGININ
+1002 ISLNVGININ